1 MNYFDDLKITS
12 VLRAITCKDSTCI
25 GPHPYYGL
33 GIMNGKDYVKRIFP
47 DSTIVLKTPF
57 VYLIAPSARSGWL
70 TVGGSQRD
78 NRWFIME
85 GSRAERLVAS
95 LMEIADQKTHTIAL
109 KNYSDLLVI
118 HQKMLQ
124 LFHSVTLEENYKL
137 AIYAE
142 RFAGAV
148 YDAYSSTENQ
158 APIYELINKVTHM
171 ITENPGKIFN
181 FESLVNEYKI
191 SYYHFRRCFVE
202 IMGVPLH
209 EFVLQ
214 KRFVLAVSLLK
225 SGTQSIKEIADACG
239 FQNSSD
245 FARFIKKRSNTTPSE
260 LRKKPQFMEI

>member
-1 MNYFDDLKITS
+1 MNYFDDLKITC
-12 VLRAITCKDSTCI
+12 VLRAISCRDSSCI

-33 GIMNGKDYVKRIFP
+33 GVMNGKDYVKRVFP

-57 VYLIAPSARSGWL
+57 VYLIAPSSRSGWL

-85 GSRAERLVAS
+85 GSRGERLIAS
-95 LMEIADQKTHTIAL
+95 LMEIADPKTYTIAL

-124 LFHSVTLEENYKL
+124 LFHSVTPEENYKL

-142 RFAGAV
+142 RFAGAI
-148 YDAYSSTENQ
+148 YDGFGSAETQ
-158 APIYELINKVTHM
+158 APIYELINKVSHM
-171 ITENPGKIFN
+171 ITENPGKIFD
-181 FESLVNEYKI
+181 FESLAREYQI

-202 IMGVPLH
+202 SMGIPLH

-214 KRFVLAVSLLK
+214 KRFSLAVSLLK
-225 SGTQSIKEIADACG
+225 NGTQSIKEISDLCG
-239 FQNSSD
+239 FQNPSD
-245 FARFIKKRSNTTPSE
+245 FSRFIKSRCSSTPSE
-260 LRKKPQFMEI
+260 LRKQNQFTEI